1 MTELKQAPAAERGA
15 KACCGTYHVSCTAS
29 GLLSGSSVFDR
40 HSTNTVSPLCLITT
54 PSPSTFSQVSRIP
67 CLARSQRTERMRPTG
82 HAIFDSP
89 KPLTH
94 QAVTSGI
101 GALNLDSMSTETASG
116 SGPDIETWVLP
127 MSAHTQDNS
136 SDPSK
141 PPSATKDSSILMDAI
156 NRQQYP
162 VHPLYGSPEGAMIPT
177 EGPATEPDGPRTYT
191 YIAAPNSVAFTIPP
205 SPATDQP
212 NPPAPPTDP
221 ALASDLAVPETS
233 ETGRSS
239 QPPEASTSQGG
250 VGANHYPSS
259 SGVPRLPPI
268 LQVEKQ
274 QVTTSAT
281 QVASANRRRNEAHFQ
296 CPVPGCGSTFTRRFN
311 LRGRR
316 LGRGFSAFLKMLSRS
331 FTFAYGGTA
340 VCLSVARLQEGLC
353 SPA

>member
-1 MTELKQAPAAERGA
+1 
-15 KACCGTYHVSCTAS
+15 
-29 GLLSGSSVFDR
+29 
-40 HSTNTVSPLCLITT
+40 
-54 PSPSTFSQVSRIP
+54 
-67 CLARSQRTERMRPTG
+67 
-82 HAIFDSP
+82 
-89 KPLTH
+89 
-94 QAVTSGI
+94 
-101 GALNLDSMSTETASG
+101 MSTETASG

-156 NRQQYP
+156 NR
-162 VHPLYGSPEGAMIPT
+162 AMIPT

-311 LRGRR
+311 LRGHLRSHTEERPYVCQWPGCKKGFARQHDCNSTTAKAQANVCQGCKKTFSRLDALNRHLRSDGGADCRR
-316 LGRGFSAFLKMLSRS
+316 IHEAGMSEKKQGNAGVSGENQAMSMPMMTS
-331 FTFAYGGTA
+331 D
-340 VCLSVARLQEGLC
+340 VVM
-353 SPA
+353 SPS